1 MGVKMQ
7 GAMARS
13 GMSGIPFP
21 KRPADQRETGDWL
34 QWSASV
40 EDDATLNMMAQKNA
54 PGIVLGEAA
63 RVLAVIL
70 VAVAVINVA
79 LAAFHIH

>member
-1 MGVKMQ
+1 MGMKMQ
-7 GAMARS
+7 GAMART
-13 GMSGIPFP
+13 GMAGVPFP
-21 KRPADQRETGDWL
+21 KRQADQRETGDWP

-40 EDDATLNMMAQKNA
+40 EDDATLNILAQKNA
-54 PGIVLGEAA
+54 PRIVLGEAA

-79 LAAFHIH
+79 LTAFHIH